1 MAEFRAA
8 AIFSHNMVLQR
19 RKNIRIFGKG
29 TPKEKVLATLG
40 EALTE
45 CIVQENGT
53 WNLFLP
59 PMEAEENMTLC
70 LTSQDEELRFKNIAI
85 GEVWLAGGQ
94 SNMEMELQ
102 NVNGGIEELTSK
114 KHPKVRFYYTQ
125 KNSFM
130 DQSFYEAEEK
140 TCWTEFDREDSKV
153 WSAAGYFFAKN
164 LYEKLHVTV
173 GIIGCNWGG
182 TSASAWT
189 DPALLEKDEDLRTY
203 VDEYHKAVGDKT
215 IEEQIKEYDTYA
227 SYQPV
232 WDQKMQEM
240 YANNPD
246 ITWDEIQQEI
256 GICQYPGPMNCK
268 NPMRP
273 GGLYEC
279 MLKRVA
285 PYTLGGFLYY
295 QGESDDHKPQFY
307 EKLLGTMIFNWRR
320 LWMEDTLPFL
330 LVQLPMHRFKQDP
343 DWKNW
348 CLIREAQMSVFR
360 SIKNTGIAIITEHG
374 EFNEIHPKEKRP
386 VGERLA
392 LQALYH
398 VYHKIKD
405 VEAFGPMFRDLRYE
419 KDYLELFFD
428 YAEEGF
434 DIRNQ
439 VSGFEIAGADQNYV
453 TADVVMTHNSIIL
466 SAAGLRNPLYARYLW
481 TNYGEVTVFG
491 KNGIPLAPFRTSK

>member
-1 MAEFRAA
+1 
-8 AIFSHNMVLQR
+8 
-19 RKNIRIFGKG
+19 
-29 TPKEKVLATLG
+29 
-40 EALTE
+40 
-45 CIVQENGT
+45 
-53 WNLFLP
+53 
-59 PMEAEENMTLC
+59 
-70 LTSQDEELRFKNIAI
+70 
-85 GEVWLAGGQ
+85 
-94 SNMEMELQ
+94 
-102 NVNGGIEELTSK
+102 
-114 KHPKVRFYYTQ
+114 
-125 KNSFM
+125 
-130 DQSFYEAEEK
+130 
-140 TCWTEFDREDSKV
+140 
-153 WSAAGYFFAKN
+153 
-164 LYEKLHVTV
+164 
-173 GIIGCNWGG
+173 
-182 TSASAWT
+182 
-189 DPALLEKDEDLRTY
+189 
-203 VDEYHKAVGDKT
+203 
-215 IEEQIKEYDTYA
+215 
-227 SYQPV
+227 
-232 WDQKMQEM
+232 
-240 YANNPD
+240 
-246 ITWDEIQQEI
+246 
-256 GICQYPGPMNCK
+256 
-268 NPMRP
+268 MRP

-307 EKLLGTMIFNWRR
+307 EKLLGTMIGNWRR

-348 CLIREAQMSVFR
+348 CLIREAQMAVFR

-428 YAEEGF
+428 YTEEGF